1 MSRSAF
7 ISAGMAPRRLSS
19 CGDTGETSAAGRNCD
34 VYYEVS
40 GEGEG
45 EGEGDGGGAG
55 EGEGEGAGGV

>member
-1 MSRSAF
+1 
-7 ISAGMAPRRLSS
+7 MAPRRLSS